1 MTSLAVHTRD
11 LNEQRRITIMKTG
24 LLSHRKLLI
33 SFVVLA
39 AMIASYSTYA
49 QPSQLRPKPFL
60 GPQYNALR
68 TPVRLGLSASERLR
82 HWNEIA
88 INASGLDHTPP
99 QPGDTY
105 IFGHQLGPGRASRAI
120 AIVHIA
126 IFEAVNAIE
135 GKYESYVGLEPVDK
149 HASMECAIAQAAHD
163 TLCEMFPS
171 QSPSFNQLLIE
182 DLNDIADS
190 EAKSNGIE
198 AGQTAA
204 AAVLALRSNDGSQV
218 PEPKLGIDWFT
229 RNEVGGWRQ
238 DPISLSPVA
247 LGAHWG
253 EV

>member
-1 MTSLAVHTRD
+1 MNRSYHSSYRTVILAF
-11 LNEQRRITIMKTG
+11 LMLTIVTV
-24 LLSHRKLLI
+24 SLI
-33 SFVVLA
+33 SA
-39 AMIASYSTYA
+39 RQTRGSEDRWGQRY
-49 QPSQLRPKPFL
+49 QNNRSQVAIQQHPFRP
-60 GPQYNALR
+60 
-68 TPVRLGLSASERLR
+68 GLSASERLR

-88 INASGLDHTPP
+88 IDASGLDHTPP

-135 GKYESYVGLEPVDK
+135 GKYESYVGLEPVHK

-171 QSPSFNQLLIE
+171 QTPSFNQLLIE

-204 AAVLALRSNDGSQV
+204 AAILALRSNDGSQI
-218 PEPKLGIDWFT
+218 PEPKLGVDWFT
-229 RNEVGGWRQ
+229 SNEVGRWRQ

-253 EV
+253 EVTPFVLRSSNQFR